1 MVWTHLAPYPDYNT
15 EIDLDEIIRRF
26 ARLHPRRILGT
37 GQYPVYMTQ
46 KPRKLKKV
54 FQIFL
59 GLFTLSLSWLSYCR
73 GGSILSLLEIP
84 LTRLVNK
91 S

>member
-1 MVWTHLAPYPDYNT
+1 MVWTRLAPYPDYNT

-26 ARLHPRRILGT
+26 ARLHPGRILGT

-46 KPRKLKKV
+46 KPMKGDLRDLKSKK
-54 FQIFL
+54 FE
-59 GLFTLSLSWLSYCR
+59 
-73 GGSILSLLEIP
+73 GGGGMPPDLLE
-84 LTRLVNK
+84 TCAFGDRLENW

>member
-1 MVWTHLAPYPDYNT
+1 MNKVLYMIRKTGKKNSCHQRKFIDCNNMQGNHIAT
-15 EIDLDEIIRRF
+15 E
-26 ARLHPRRILGT
+26 
-37 GQYPVYMTQ
+37 
-46 KPRKLKKV
+46 LKKV